1 MYIIID
7 ILLVVLLIFFLYSGY
22 KQGFIKSGI
31 GFICFAVSFVLASI
45 LSPIIF
51 TYVYD
56 DFISKV
62 LISKAN
68 DVINVSSYSLTQKAV
83 SIMKSLPQF
92 LTNNISASDVSRL
105 LLKGDDPAK
114 ELSNMM
120 EPIVS
125 NILTPIILIIVT
137 TVFTFAFNFILKRFR
152 KVTKNLSIGKVDSI
166 IGLAFGGLKYTILIF
181 IVTLSL
187 KSIMPLCSENV
198 SSTVAVAINDSIIAQ
213 YLVNFDFRI

>member
-7 ILLVVLLIFFLYSGY
+7 ILLIVLLIFFLYSGY

-51 TYVYD
+51 TYIYD
-56 DFISKV
+56 NFISKV
-62 LISKAN
+62 LISKIN
-68 DVINVSSYSLTQKAV
+68 DVINISAYSLAEKAV

-92 LTNNISASDVSRL
+92 LTNSISMSDVSRL
-105 LLKGDDPAK
+105 LIKGDDPAK

-120 EPIVS
+120 KPVVG

-137 TVFTFAFNFILKRFR
+137 TIFTFASNFILKRFR
-152 KVTKNLSIGKVDSI
+152 KATKSLSIGKVDSI

-187 KSIMPLCSENV
+187 KSIIPLCSENT
-198 SSTVAVAINDSIIAQ
+198 SSAVTSAINDTIIAQ
-213 YLVNFDFRI
+213 YLVNFDFSI

>member
-7 ILLVVLLIFFLYSGY
+7 ILLILLLIFFLYSGY
-22 KQGFIKSGI
+22 KQGFIRSGI

-56 DFISKV
+56 DFISKI

-68 DVINVSSYSLTQKAV
+68 DVINVSSYNLTEKTISV
-83 SIMKSLPQF
+83 MKSLPQF
-92 LTNNISASDVSRL
+92 LTNSISVSDISRL
-105 LLKGDDPAK
+105 ILKGDNPAK

-120 EPIVS
+120 KPVVS
-125 NILTPIILIIVT
+125 NVLTPIILIIVT
-137 TVFTFAFNFILKRFR
+137 TVLTFVSNFILKRFR
-152 KVTKNLSIGKVDSI
+152 KATKNLSIGKMDSM

-187 KSIMPLCSENV
+187 KSIMPLCSENT
-198 SSTVAVAINDSIIAQ
+198 SSAVASAINDTIIAQ
-213 YLVNFDFRI
+213 YLVNFDFSI